1 MSFLNDQIADWFV
14 TVGKKKAMT
23 KLQMLCFICHFMLP
37 QFVTSH
43 ARLHITEVP
52 VVCHVIEEML
62 VAIHYQF
69 AKDATG

>member
-1 MSFLNDQIADWFV
+1 
-14 TVGKKKAMT
+14 MT
-23 KLQMLCFICHFMLP
+23 KLQTLCFICHFMLP

-69 AKDATG
+69 AKDAIG

>member
-1 MSFLNDQIADWFV
+1 
-14 TVGKKKAMT
+14 MT
-23 KLQMLCFICHFMLP
+23 KLQTLCFICHFMLP